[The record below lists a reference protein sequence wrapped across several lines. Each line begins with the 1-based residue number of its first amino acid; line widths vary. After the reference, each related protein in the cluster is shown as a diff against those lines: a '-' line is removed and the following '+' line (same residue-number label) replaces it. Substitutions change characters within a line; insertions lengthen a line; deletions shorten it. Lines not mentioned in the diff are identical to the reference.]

1 MPRMLR
7 PRRGRSDGDRGERAG
22 PSSTRKLGTAAMA
35 LRTASGSRG
44 DSCGAT
50 HASGRRSRCARTRPH
65 SPALTCALA
74 RRGCPR
80 PRRSE
85 RPDLRLGLRSSLGPG
100 MKNRTAPGW
109 TPSVVPFPCTSA
121 PFTTENPKH
130 DVGTPDRNR
139 ISVNPSVK
147 TRKADKTGK
156 TAPRDG
162 VSWGDAKRAELR
174 PVRLASP
181 QAGRASSEAETS
193 STSDPM
199 VSGPKS
205 KRSPADSKSSGSGR
219 EPPRARARL

>member
-1 MPRMLR
+1 MTC
-7 PRRGRSDGDRGERAG
+7 RGCYARVGGVPTSIE
-22 PSSTRKLGTAAMA
+22 
-35 LRTASGSRG
+35 
-44 DSCGAT
+44 
-50 HASGRRSRCARTRPH
+50 ASGRDRRRLGNSERLRWRSGRLRVHGAIHAGRRMRRGGVRGA
-65 SPALTCALA
+65 SALA
-74 RRGCPR
+74 RTHLRACPAWLPEAPSVR
-80 PRRSE
+80 KARSE
-85 RPDLRLGLRSSLGPG
+85 ARLEVQLGARHEKPDGARMDAAR
-100 MKNRTAPGW
+100 W
-109 TPSVVPFPCTSA
+109 VPFPCASA

-147 TRKADKTGK
+147 TRKTDKTGK

-162 VSWGDAKRAELR
+162 VSRGDATRAELR